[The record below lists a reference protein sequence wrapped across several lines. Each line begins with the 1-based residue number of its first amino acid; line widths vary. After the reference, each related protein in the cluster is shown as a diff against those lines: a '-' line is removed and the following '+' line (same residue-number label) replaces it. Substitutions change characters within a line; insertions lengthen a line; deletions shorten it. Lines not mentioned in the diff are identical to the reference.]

1 MTSGWVTVIGPP
13 AWICCLNNGT
23 TEPDE
28 PKTIEKLKK
37 NISQIVDREFSMK
50 NTFLK
55 EKILNSYINGFI
67 RLEYIIE
74 VIQNNLQDKN
84 PAKPIVLNFIENSK
98 IVK

>member
-1 MTSGWVTVIGPP
+1 MS
-13 AWICCLNNGT
+13 L
-23 TEPDE
+23 
-28 PKTIEKLKK
+28 IEKLKK

>member
-1 MTSGWVTVIGPP
+1 MS
-13 AWICCLNNGT
+13 L
-23 TEPDE
+23 
-28 PKTIEKLKK
+28 IEKLKK

-74 VIQNNLQDKN
+74 VIQNNMKDKN